1 MITKAIVAK
10 FVTAQST
17 TISAGPITF
26 TKVEPIADSVQNL
39 YTAWQARDIK
49 ATALVATVI
58 RQKDQSVLTKAQSN
72 LVDDLIKE
80 VYASATKGELIQIGV
95 TKLDAAGELAAA
107 MRKANAAARKK

>member
-1 MITKAIVAK
+1 MITKSVIAK
-10 FVTAQST
+10 FVSAQST

-39 YTAWQARDIK
+39 FTAWQARDIK
-49 ATALVATVI
+49 ATALVATII
-58 RQKDQSVLTKAQSN
+58 RQQETSVLTKAQSN
-72 LVDDLIKE
+72 LVDELIKE
-80 VYASATKGELIQIGV
+80 VYASATKGELMQVGT